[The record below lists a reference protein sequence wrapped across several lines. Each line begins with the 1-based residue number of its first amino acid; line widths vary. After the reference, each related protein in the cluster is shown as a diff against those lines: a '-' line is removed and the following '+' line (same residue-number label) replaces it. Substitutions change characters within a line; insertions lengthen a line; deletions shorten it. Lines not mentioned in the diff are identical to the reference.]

1 MTNCLDEAAQRGPEP
16 KTRTL
21 ADENA
26 AHVTVNDHGY
36 QVCYPFSHNEY
47 L

>member
-1 MTNCLDEAAQRGPEP
+1 MKLVRLQQVMGILCIAAQRGPEP

-26 AHVTVNDHGY
+26 AHVTVNDH
-36 QVCYPFSHNEY
+36 
-47 L
+47 